1 MKNKN
6 LTLLVTLLA
15 LWPDCTVDHNETA
28 GSTTVTTPDGNCSVT
43 VSTLDYDWVM
53 EEFPNEEMVITENVG
68 TEEIADGQA
77 TTTNAT
83 AEVIN

>member
-6 LTLLVTLLA
+6 LTLLVTILA
-15 LWPDCTVDHNETA
+15 LWPDCTVDHNETVA
-28 GSTTVTTPDGNCSVT
+28 STTVTTPDGNCSVT

-53 EEFPNEEMVITENVG
+53 EEFPNEEITLTENVG
-68 TEEIADGQA
+68 TEQTEETLADQ
-77 TTTNAT
+77 T